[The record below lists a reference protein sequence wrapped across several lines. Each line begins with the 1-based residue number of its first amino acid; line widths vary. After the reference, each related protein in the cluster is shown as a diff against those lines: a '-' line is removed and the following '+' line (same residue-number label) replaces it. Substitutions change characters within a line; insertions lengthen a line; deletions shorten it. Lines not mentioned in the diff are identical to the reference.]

1 MSKERNEHYNF
12 CILAFLYA
20 LVMVVIRIISIL
32 LLDYLVM
39 FLSSYNAIT
48 IRLYSVLRTRS
59 KIKDAYLSLICVSYV
74 GSREQWGDLGEEPI
88 FTLPNP
94 HQSLTYQVCNR
105 FFDRLQKI
113 QNLNNVNKPCKSM
126 YQTGVATST
135 K

>member
-48 IRLYSVLRTRS
+48 IRLYSVLRTR
-59 KIKDAYLSLICVSYV
+59 
-74 GSREQWGDLGEEPI
+74 
-88 FTLPNP
+88 
-94 HQSLTYQVCNR
+94 
-105 FFDRLQKI
+105 
-113 QNLNNVNKPCKSM
+113 
-126 YQTGVATST
+126 
-135 K
+135 